1 MNAQGKPRI
10 AISIGDANGIG
21 PEIAI
26 KAAASFD
33 ASSPAQAVLVGDH
46 YVIEHYRST
55 LSIAKPLADYR
66 SADAARD
73 IAICDVSV
81 LPREEF
87 APGRVCAAAGRATI
101 AYVEKCVDLVRAGE
115 CAAIVGCPQNETAV
129 HMAGIEFSGY
139 PPLIADITQTP
150 RDKVFM
156 MLSGAGLRIAHVT
169 LHEPLHQAIARLTPE
184 LVADGIRALDDCLKR
199 LGVAAPK
206 IGVFGINPHA
216 GENGLFGDDDRR
228 VTEPAVAM
236 TQAEGIGADGPVG
249 ADVLLANRKHDAYV
263 AMYHDQG
270 HVPVKLI
277 SPRVASAVTIGAP
290 VVFSSVGH
298 GSAHDIAGKGIADP
312 QSVIDAFA
320 LLASVRGNVIPAKA

>member
-1 MNAQGKPRI
+1 MTAARKPRI

-26 KAAASFD
+26 KAAAGFD
-33 ASSPAQAVLVGDH
+33 ASSPAQALLVGDRF
-46 YVIEHYRST
+46 VLEHYRAALGIEKLLVDFAVADPET
-55 LSIAKPLADYR
+55 EIAV
-66 SADAARD
+66 
-73 IAICDVSV
+73 CDVPA

-87 APGRVCAAAGRATI
+87 SPGRVCAAAGRATI
-101 AYVEKCVDLVRAGE
+101 AYVTRCVDLVRSGD

-129 HMAGIEFSGY
+129 HQAGIEFSGY
-139 PPLIADITQTP
+139 PPLIADLTHTS

-169 LHEPLHQAIARLTPE
+169 LHEPLHQAITRLTPD
-184 LVADGIRALDDCLKR
+184 LVADGIRALDDTLKR
-199 LGVAAPK
+199 LGISKPS

-216 GENGLFGDDDRR
+216 GENGLFGDDDQRI
-228 VTEPAVAM
+228 TEPAVAM
-236 TQAEGIGADGPVG
+236 VKAEGIGADGPIG

-298 GSAHDIAGKGIADP
+298 GSAHDIAGKGIAHP
-312 QSVIDAFA
+312 QSVIDAFN
-320 LLASVRGNVIPAKA
+320 LLASVRI

>member
-1 MNAQGKPRI
+1 MSATKKPRI

-26 KAAASFD
+26 KAAAGFD
-33 ASSPAQAVLVGDH
+33 SASPAQAVLVGDR
-46 YVIEHYRST
+46 YVIEHYRAS
-55 LSIAKPLADYR
+55 LGIQKRLADFEQ
-66 SADAARD
+66 ADADREM
-73 IAICDVSV
+73 AICDVPS
-81 LPREEF
+81 LPREDF
-87 APGRVCAAAGRATI
+87 SPGRICAAAGRATI
-101 AYVEKCVDLVRAGE
+101 AYVSSCVDLVRSGH

-129 HMAGIEFSGY
+129 HQAGIEFSGY
-139 PPLIADITQTP
+139 PPLIADLTQTP

-169 LHEPLHQAIARLTPE
+169 LHEPLHQAIARLTPD
-184 LVADGIRALDDCLKR
+184 LVADGIRALDDTLKR
-199 LGVAAPK
+199 LGISQPK

-216 GENGLFGDDDRR
+216 GENGLFGDDDQR

-236 TQAEGIGADGPVG
+236 VKAEGIGADGPIG

-320 LLASVRGNVIPAKA
+320 LLASVRA

>member
-1 MNAQGKPRI
+1 MTSAPKPRI

-21 PEIAI
+21 PEIAL
-26 KAAASFD
+26 KAAAGFD
-33 ASSPAQAVLVGDH
+33 GSSAAQAVLVGDRF
-46 YVIEHYRST
+46 VLEHYREALGVT
-55 LSIAKPLADYR
+55 KPLVDFR
-66 SADAARD
+66 QADADRD
-73 IAICDVSV
+73 IAICDVEA
-81 LPREEF
+81 LPRADF
-87 APGRVCAAAGRATI
+87 KPGFICAGAGRATI
-101 AYVEKCVDLVRAGE
+101 AYVTRCVELVRAGD

-129 HMAGIEFSGY
+129 HQAGIEFSGY
-139 PPLIADITQTP
+139 PPLIADLTGTP

-156 MLSGAGLRIAHVT
+156 MLSGAGLRIAHIT
-169 LHEPLHQAIARLTPE
+169 LHEPLHQAIARLTPD

-199 LGVAAPK
+199 LGIAQPK

-216 GENGLFGDDDRR
+216 GENGLFGDDDQR

-236 TQAEGIGADGPVG
+236 TKAEGIGADNPVG

-298 GSAHDIAGKGIADP
+298 GSAHDIAGKGVAHP
-312 QSVIDAFA
+312 QSVIDAFN
-320 LLASVRGNVIPAKA
+320 LLASVRPA